1 MHLPSTLCSLKLLKS
16 LDLLGCLK
24 FDNLPENVGNM
35 DGLELLNLCWTA
47 VKEVPSSIVL
57 LKNLKQLHIHRW
69 KLSEFYSQPA
79 SPESMDPLWISLSY
93 LPTNP
98 TMERI
103 LLPSFIYS
111 SLQTSSVLVSLS
123 LPSLSGLQSL
133 TNLNLS
139 HCDLWSIPNDIG
151 CLSSLEYLDLS
162 ENNFFSLPK
171 GMFQLS
177 NLRKLYLEGCKSL
190 QSLEN
195 VPSTIDSV
203 IADDCTS
210 LERLPELQFYL
221 FRSDRTYLQF
231 LFFNCFK
238 LVDNNMLQ
246 GVNNMLQVGLSLS
259 FYLSVSLS
267 KF

>member
-1 MHLPSTLCSLKLLKS
+1 
-16 LDLLGCLK
+16 
-24 FDNLPENVGNM
+24 
-35 DGLELLNLCWTA
+35 
-47 VKEVPSSIVL
+47 
-57 LKNLKQLHIHRW
+57 
-69 KLSEFYSQPA
+69 
-79 SPESMDPLWISLSY
+79 
-93 LPTNP
+93 
-98 TMERI
+98 MEKI

-111 SLQTSSVLVSLS
+111 SLQTSPVLVGLS

-151 CLSSLEYLDLS
+151 CLSFLEYLDLS
-162 ENNFFSLPK
+162 GNNFFSLPES
-171 GMFQLS
+171 MFQLS
-177 NLRKLYLEGCKSL
+177 NLRKLYLEGCESL

-203 IADDCTS
+203 IVDDCTS

-238 LVDNNMLQ
+238 LVDNNMLR
-246 GVNNMLQVGLSLS
+246 GANNMLQVGLSLS
-259 FYLSVSLS
+259 LSLYLSPSS
-267 KF
+267 KYYALYISGTRWYTTKEVKNYYSRK